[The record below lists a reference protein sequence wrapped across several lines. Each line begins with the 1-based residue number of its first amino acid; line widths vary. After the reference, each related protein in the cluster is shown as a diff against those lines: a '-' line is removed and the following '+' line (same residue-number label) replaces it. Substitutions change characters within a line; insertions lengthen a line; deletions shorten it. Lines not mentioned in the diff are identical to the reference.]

1 MFLRNT
7 VFPGVAV
14 NPIWNFWLICGR
26 VVLRAHATC
35 APIAATRRGTA
46 VDRQKNGLLG
56 VRNSAFGS
64 TKRTFFV
71 AKSEDAKAEDAKAEG
86 LSSRSGKHAGA
97 VSEKENQRT
106 PMRQSGKISNLAAGF
121 STWELLLMG
130 LGRIFLYILWTLRF
144 LMALFP
150 ETLCTK
156 LQRMDGC
163 GIGVER
169 GIFPGSVFTR
179 GALCPVYASSSRMV
193 FGEPSGLFVG

>member
-71 AKSEDAKAEDAKAEG
+71 AKSEDAKAEG

>member
-1 MFLRNT
+1 
-7 VFPGVAV
+7 
-14 NPIWNFWLICGR
+14 
-26 VVLRAHATC
+26 
-35 APIAATRRGTA
+35 

-71 AKSEDAKAEDAKAEG
+71 AKSEDAKSEDAKSEDAKSEDAKSEDAKSEDAKSEDAKAEG

>member
-71 AKSEDAKAEDAKAEG
+71 AKSEDAKSEDAKAEG